1 VAFILREKRRKSN
14 INDNFV
20 NLIVNFNNM
29 KAKVTTKLNHANP
42 SKMES
47 RYIDEIR
54 KMSPQQRFDKLMAII
69 EISFLL
75 KTAKKISK

>member
-1 VAFILREKRRKSN
+1 
-14 INDNFV
+14 
-20 NLIVNFNNM
+20 M

-42 SKMES
+42 SKMEA